1 MWPIPINSLK
11 TSKTSLAVVH
21 KLGWIMVA
29 CNQMV
34 INKHYNYSP
43 ALTRGLFIIYHS
55 LIIARARDRHNNH
68 KNISNHWPAV
78 FSSKDTERETK

>member
-1 MWPIPINSLK
+1 
-11 TSKTSLAVVH
+11 
-21 KLGWIMVA
+21 MVA

-68 KNISNHWPAV
+68 KNISNTLTQPAV
-78 FSSKDTERETK
+78 FSFIRCRERNKMSQILYMYEKYEMHVNDERRI